1 MEQNERKSVRDTM
14 KKKLDEATWKMTTTA
29 DRFTS
34 AAATGPYLYYHLPYK
49 AVHTQHVMAAM
60 KRYYTFGKSPW
71 TRPTLIFGLG
81 VESAAFFTVHIFGIE
96 ILDQSSRVDRGRSR
110 STTRQVT

>member
-1 MEQNERKSVRDTM
+1 ME
-14 KKKLDEATWKMTTTA
+14 KLDEATWKMTTTA

-34 AAATGPYLYYHLPYK
+34 AVSKLRCMRITIFQD
-49 AVHTQHVMAAM
+49 TQRVMAVM

-81 VESAAFFTVHIFGIE
+81 VESVAFFTVHIFGIE

-110 STTRQVT
+110 STIRQVT